1 MTMNDMGDVSVKYSK
16 ELYDKD
22 VLIKAAYAMSD
33 KVYIHLD
40 VDKDNYL
47 VEFSSKDL
55 NDSNDYNRIFE
66 NELLAQQTRKII
78 SNKTQQ
84 IRGLITARAL
94 SSTIVELKES
104 NESDESGFDSE
115 SILKDWFEENE

>member
-55 NDSNDYNRIFE
+55 NDSNVFNYR
-66 NELLAQQTRKII
+66 
-78 SNKTQQ
+78 
-84 IRGLITARAL
+84 
-94 SSTIVELKES
+94 
-104 NESDESGFDSE
+104 
-115 SILKDWFEENE
+115 

>member
-104 NESDESGFDSE
+104 NESNESGFDSE